1 MFTAIELY
9 QLVLKYGLAQ
19 KDMAIQL
26 GRLIQRL
33 QF

>member
-1 MFTAIELY
+1 MFQEPSRLA
-9 QLVLKYGLAQ
+9 LKYGLAQ

-26 GRLIQRL
+26 ERLIQHL